1 MKKRNTKQKYNLPD
15 DVKFCKKCVISNQRP
30 RITFDEEGVCSACRF
45 SEHKNSGINWDE
57 RRKELE
63 DLCNKHR
70 SNDGSYD
77 VVVPGSGGKDSNYVA
92 HMLKDQFGM
101 TPLVVTWAPAI
112 YTDIGRTNLTAMIDS
127 GFDNILVTPNG
138 SVHRKMTKAAFL
150 EMGDPFQPFI
160 YGQYSAPFRVAIQY
174 GISLVFYGEDG
185 EVEYGGSM
193 DKADRAS
200 LDYDDFVDNRFS
212 GIFPDFF
219 QDYGVSDVDLKRYSL
234 STQEL
239 EKLKEMNIQQHFFSY
254 YIKWIP
260 QENFYYSLEHT
271 GFELN
276 DVRSEGTFTKYASL
290 DDKLDGF
297 HYYLAYI
304 KFGLG
309 RCTSDA
315 AHEIRDGYLTRE
327 EGVSLVQKYDSEF
340 PEKYYR
346 TFLEYA
352 DISEE
357 QFNEVIDSWRSD
369 HLWEYKNNKWHLKH
383 TVYDQD

>member
-1 MKKRNTKQKYNLPD
+1 M
-15 DVKFCKKCVISNQRP
+15 
-30 RITFDEEGVCSACRF
+30 
-45 SEHKNSGINWDE
+45 
-57 RRKELE
+57 
-63 DLCNKHR
+63 
-70 SNDGSYD
+70 
-77 VVVPGSGGKDSNYVA
+77 DS
-92 HMLKDQFGM
+92 
-101 TPLVVTWAPAI
+101 
-112 YTDIGRTNLTAMIDS
+112 
-127 GFDNILVTPNG
+127 
-138 SVHRKMTKAAFL
+138 
-150 EMGDPFQPFI
+150 
-160 YGQYSAPFRVAIQY
+160 
-174 GISLVFYGEDG
+174 
-185 EVEYGGSM
+185 
-193 DKADRAS
+193 
-200 LDYDDFVDNRFS
+200 
-212 GIFPDFF
+212 
-219 QDYGVSDVDLKRYSL
+219 
-234 STQEL
+234 
-239 EKLKEMNIQQHFFSY
+239 
-254 YIKWIP
+254 
-260 QENFYYSLEHT
+260 QENLYYSLEHT

>member
-1 MKKRNTKQKYNLPD
+1 MKRVYVLRVVFQNT
-15 DVKFCKKCVISNQRP
+15 
-30 RITFDEEGVCSACRF
+30 RIAVLTGMKEE
-45 SEHKNSGINWDE
+45 
-57 RRKELE
+57 KELE

-193 DKADRAS
+193 DKADRAKRIMTILLTIDS
-200 LDYDDFVDNRFS
+200 LE
-212 GIFPDFF
+212 FF
-219 QDYGVSDVDLKRYSL
+219 QIFFK
-234 STQEL
+234 TMEL
-239 EKLKEMNIQQHFFSY
+239 VMLI
-254 YIKWIP
+254 
-260 QENFYYSLEHT
+260 
-271 GFELN
+271 
-276 DVRSEGTFTKYASL
+276 
-290 DDKLDGF
+290 
-297 HYYLAYI
+297 
-304 KFGLG
+304 
-309 RCTSDA
+309 
-315 AHEIRDGYLTRE
+315 
-327 EGVSLVQKYDSEF
+327 
-340 PEKYYR
+340 
-346 TFLEYA
+346 
-352 DISEE
+352 
-357 QFNEVIDSWRSD
+357 
-369 HLWEYKNNKWHLKH
+369 
-383 TVYDQD
+383 